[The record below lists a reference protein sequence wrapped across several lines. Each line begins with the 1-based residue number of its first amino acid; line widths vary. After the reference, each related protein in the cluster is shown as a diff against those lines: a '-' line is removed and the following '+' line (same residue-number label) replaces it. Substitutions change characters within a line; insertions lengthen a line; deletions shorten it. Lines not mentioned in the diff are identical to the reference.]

1 VPPPRCREQ
10 LEGLDAFAACLRGAR
25 RSGCVEHVLEDG
37 GILGA
42 FGAFGASAELGG
54 DVDGAEVPMTLLR

>member
-1 VPPPRCREQ
+1 M
-10 LEGLDAFAACLRGAR
+10 EGLDAFAACLRGAR

-42 FGAFGASAELGG
+42 FGASAELGG
-54 DVDGAEVPMTLLR
+54 DVDGAEVPMALLR

>member
-1 VPPPRCREQ
+1 

-42 FGAFGASAELGG
+42 FGAFGAFGASAELGG